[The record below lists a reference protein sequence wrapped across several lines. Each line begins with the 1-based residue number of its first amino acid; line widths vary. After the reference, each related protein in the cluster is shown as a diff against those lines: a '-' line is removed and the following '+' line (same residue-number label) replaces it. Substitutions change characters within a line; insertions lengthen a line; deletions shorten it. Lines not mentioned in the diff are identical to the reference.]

1 MSEEA
6 MVIKYVVSI
15 FGFIVVSFIGV
26 LTYVYRRDRTEYKA
40 DQEKKDIIIQELNQT
55 TQQLAI
61 IIERHDVE
69 IDHLKDY
76 TFKKK

>member
-1 MSEEA
+1 MDENEVMKWALGVFGSI
-6 MVIKYVVSI
+6 VIL
-15 FGFIVVSFIGV
+15 FIGT
-26 LTYVYRRDRTEYKA
+26 LTYIYRRDRTEYKE
-40 DQEKKDIIIQELNQT
+40 DQKKKDIIIHELNQT